1 MSLPISRH
9 SHSSYSNAYSNGY
22 ANGHASYYK
31 DGAYAISPYESKFHP
46 KYRKSSY
53 LRRRLLLKLALAFVA
68 IFGFSVLVSP
78 SFRFAVFSAI
88 GLGYTFY
95 KDIPGVEYHDL
106 SLYQGSATGWQRG
119 ERILFLSPLRDAE
132 AHLPMFFS
140 HLRNLTYPHHL
151 IDLAFLVSDSK
162 DNTLG
167 SLNDMLRKQ
176 QNDPDHN
183 QWFGEITV
191 IEKDFKATIGQDF
204 SNRHGFAAQGPR
216 RKLMARARNWLL
228 NATLKPH
235 HSWVYWR
242 DADVETAP
250 TTILEDLMR
259 HNKHVIVPNVWRPL
273 PDWLG
278 NEQPYDLNSW
288 QESETG
294 LELASKLGEDDVI
307 VEGYA
312 EYATWRPH
320 LAYLRDPR
328 GDPDVEM
335 ELDGVGGVSILAKA
349 LVFRAGAHFP
359 AFSFEKH
366 AETEGFG
373 KMCRRMGFS
382 VIGLPHYTIWHL
394 YEPSLDDLKHMKEM
408 EEQRVAHEKEEKEK
422 AERKARLD
430 EGWDIKKDKDTWD
443 KDQKEIINAALKEKK
458 FKEVVG
464 DADVDA
470 EDAGKTPKGDLRG
483 GAEGPIAHVEEPGVG
498 FITTEEEEK
507 KGQVVGHENGRVKDS
522 KMPAGD
528 EDNVAVPQRSRRKDS
543 KAATKGKKLSTP
555 DQIVQQESEK
565 GRTKQNKLPVQP
577 IKKESDFA

>member
-9 SHSSYSNAYSNGY
+9 SHSHYSNGHT
-22 ANGHASYYK
+22 NGHAAYYK
-31 DGAYAISPYESKFHP
+31 DESWAMSPQDSKFHP
-46 KYRKSSY
+46 KYRKSVHA
-53 LRRRLLLKLALAFVA
+53 RRRLVVKLGLAFVVL
-68 IFGFSVLVSP
+68 FGFSLLVSP
-78 SFRFAVFSAI
+78 SLRFSVLSAL
-88 GLGYTFY
+88 GLGYSLY

-106 SLYQGSATGWQRG
+106 SLYQGTSTGWTRG

-162 DNTLG
+162 DNTLNL
-167 SLNDMLRKQ
+167 LNELLEKQ
-176 QNDPDHN
+176 QNDPDHD

-294 LELASKLGEDDVI
+294 LELAAKLGEDDVI

-373 KMCRRMGFS
+373 KMCRRMGFV

-408 EEQRVAHEKEEKEK
+408 EEQRVAHEKEELAKAKEKEKEK
-422 AERKARLD
+422 ARLE
-430 EGWDIKKDKDTWD
+430 EGWDIQKDKATWD
-443 KDQKEIINAALKEKK
+443 KDQKEIINAALKEKE
-458 FKEVVG
+458 KEKELEAG
-464 DADVDA
+464 AKPIRGA
-470 EDAGKTPKGDLRG
+470 EKVELGGKTPKQELRG
-483 GAEGPIAHVEEPGVG
+483 GGEGPIAHVDEPGVG
-498 FITTEEEEK
+498 VITTPEEEK
-507 KGQVVGHENGRVKDS
+507 HGQIVGHENGRVQD
-522 KMPAGD
+522 
-528 EDNVAVPQRSRRKDS
+528 
-543 KAATKGKKLSTP
+543 
-555 DQIVQQESEK
+555 
-565 GRTKQNKLPVQP
+565 NKLPVQP
-577 IKKESDFA
+577 TKKDTGFAK

>member
-1 MSLPISRH
+1 MSLPTSRH
-9 SHSSYSNAYSNGY
+9 GYSHSSNGS
-22 ANGHASYYK
+22 ANGHASYYNRE
-31 DGAYAISPYESKFHP
+31 DSWAISPHETRFHP
-46 KYRKSSY
+46 KYRKSAHA
-53 LRRRLLLKLALAFVA
+53 RRRLIIKLVLIGVA
-68 IFGFSVLVSP
+68 IFGFALIVSP
-78 SFRFAVFSAI
+78 SIRFAIFSAV

-106 SLYQGSATGWQRG
+106 SLYQGTANGWTRG

-151 IDLAFLVSDSK
+151 IDLAFLVGESK
-162 DNTLG
+162 DNTMKLLHEL
-167 SLNDMLRKQ
+167 LNKQ
-176 QNDPDHN
+176 QSDPDHD

-191 IEKDFKATIGQDF
+191 IEKDFGSTIGQDF

-294 LELASKLGEDDVI
+294 LELAAKLGEDDVI

-373 KMCRRMGFS
+373 KMCRRMQFT

-394 YEPSLDDLKHMKEM
+394 YEPSLEDLKHMKEM
-408 EEQRVAHEKEEKEK
+408 EEQRIAHEKEELAKAKEK
-422 AERKARLD
+422 AKEKARLE
-430 EGWDIKKDKDTWD
+430 EGYDIKKDKDTWD
-443 KDQKEIINAALKEKK
+443 KDQKEIIDAALKEKQ
-458 FKEVVG
+458 KEKSDKMG
-464 DADVDA
+464 AMPAKSNEEEHDPTGRKIRK
-470 EDAGKTPKGDLRG
+470 ENLKGGR
-483 GAEGPIAHVEEPGVG
+483 EGPIAHVDEAGVG
-498 FITTEEEEK
+498 VITTEEDEK
-507 KGQVVGHENGRVKDS
+507 KGHIIGHENGRV
-522 KMPAGD
+522 
-528 EDNVAVPQRSRRKDS
+528 QDS
-543 KAATKGKKLSTP
+543 KAKSGKTKERDMKASEPKGKGVKAK
-555 DQIVQQESEK
+555 E
-565 GRTKQNKLPVQP
+565 NKNPVQP
-577 IKKESDFA
+577 GKNKEAVFAKN

>member
-1 MSLPISRH
+1 MSLPTSRH
-9 SHSSYSNAYSNGY
+9 SHTQYSNGY
-22 ANGHASYYK
+22 SNGYSGGYKNGHASYYK
-31 DGAYAISPYESKFHP
+31 DESWAMSPQDSKYHPKFRKSAYA
-46 KYRKSSY
+46 
-53 LRRRLLLKLALAFVA
+53 RRRLFLKLGFIFLVA
-68 IFGFSVLVSP
+68 FGFSLLVSP
-78 SFRFAVFSAI
+78 SLRFTVFSAI
-88 GLGYTFY
+88 GLGYSLY

-106 SLYQGSATGWQRG
+106 SLYKGSATGWQRG

-162 DNTLG
+162 DNTMNL
-167 SLNDMLRKQ
+167 LTDLLKKQ
-176 QNDPDHN
+176 QSDADHN

-191 IEKDFKATIGQDF
+191 IEKDFGAAIGQDF

-250 TTILEDLMR
+250 TSILEDLMR
-259 HNKHVIVPNVWRPL
+259 HNKDVIVPNVWRPL

-294 LELASKLGEDDVI
+294 LELAAKLGEDDVI

-373 KMCRRMGFS
+373 KMCRRMKFS

-394 YEPSLDDLKHMKEM
+394 YEPSSDDLKHMKEM
-408 EEQRVAHEKEEKEK
+408 EEQRIAHEKEEKEK
-422 AERKARLD
+422 AEQKTRLE

-443 KDQKEIINAALKEKK
+443 KDQKEIIDAALKA
-458 FKEVVG
+458 KEVEKG
-464 DADVDA
+464 AMASKGTGKDS
-470 EDAGKTPKGDLRG
+470 GKTPDQDLRG
-483 GAEGPIAHVEEPGVG
+483 SREGPIAHVDEPGVG
-498 FITTEEEEK
+498 VLTTEDEEK
-507 KGQVVGHENGRVKDS
+507 KGQIVV
-522 KMPAGD
+522 
-528 EDNVAVPQRSRRKDS
+528 
-543 KAATKGKKLSTP
+543 ST
-555 DQIVQQESEK
+555 I
-565 GRTKQNKLPVQP
+565 
-577 IKKESDFA
+577 

>member
-1 MSLPISRH
+1 MSLPTSRH
-9 SHSSYSNAYSNGY
+9 SHTQYSNGY
-22 ANGHASYYK
+22 SNGYSGGYKNGHASYYK
-31 DGAYAISPYESKFHP
+31 DQSWAMSPQDSKYHPKFRKSAYA
-46 KYRKSSY
+46 
-53 LRRRLLLKLALAFVA
+53 RRRLFLKLGFIFLVA
-68 IFGFSVLVSP
+68 FGFSLLVSP
-78 SFRFAVFSAI
+78 SLRFTVFSAI
-88 GLGYTFY
+88 GLGYSLY

-106 SLYQGSATGWQRG
+106 SLYKGSATGWQRG

-162 DNTLG
+162 DNTMNL
-167 SLNDMLRKQ
+167 LTDLLKKQ
-176 QNDPDHN
+176 QSDADHN

-191 IEKDFKATIGQDF
+191 IEKDFGAAIGQDF

-250 TTILEDLMR
+250 TSILEDLMR
-259 HNKHVIVPNVWRPL
+259 HNKDVIVPNVWRPL

-294 LELASKLGEDDVI
+294 LELAAKLGEDDVI

-373 KMCRRMGFS
+373 KMCRRMKFS

-394 YEPSLDDLKHMKEM
+394 YEPSSDDLKHMKEM
-408 EEQRVAHEKEEKEK
+408 EEQRIAHEKEEKEK
-422 AERKARLD
+422 AEQKTRLE

-443 KDQKEIINAALKEKK
+443 KDQKEIIDAALKA
-458 FKEVVG
+458 KEVEKG
-464 DADVDA
+464 AMASKGTGKDS
-470 EDAGKTPKGDLRG
+470 GKTPDQDLRG
-483 GAEGPIAHVEEPGVG
+483 SREGPIAHVDEPGVG
-498 FITTEEEEK
+498 VLTTEDEEK
-507 KGQVVGHENGRVKDS
+507 KGQIVGHENGRVK
-522 KMPAGD
+522 
-528 EDNVAVPQRSRRKDS
+528 
-543 KAATKGKKLSTP
+543 
-555 DQIVQQESEK
+555 
-565 GRTKQNKLPVQP
+565 QNKLPVEPTKQ
-577 IKKESDFA
+577 ESQFA